1 MDSKTYRSWE
11 EVPEFLRQKI
21 EADAKVPGM
30 LEFFGQVKEFRSTY
44 DLDEVADKLQTEN
57 WAVLDVCRKMYL
69 HVDGGIGK
77 RYEFVLGRFR

>member
-30 LEFFGQVKEFRSTY
+30 LEFFRQIQEFRSTY
-44 DLDEVADKLQTEN
+44 DLEEVADKMQTEN
-57 WAVLDVCRKMYL
+57 WTVVDVCRKFRL
-69 HVDGGIGK
+69 LPEGGIE
-77 RYEFVLGRFR
+77 RRFEFVMGRFR